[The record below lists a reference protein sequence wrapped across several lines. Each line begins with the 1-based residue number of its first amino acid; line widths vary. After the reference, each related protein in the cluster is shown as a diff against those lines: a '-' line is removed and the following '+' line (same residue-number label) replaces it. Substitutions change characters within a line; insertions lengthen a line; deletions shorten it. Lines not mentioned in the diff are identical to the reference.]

1 MELMFCR
8 SVLTMLAF
16 VRISAVLDLSS
27 WSASKVWRD
36 LAPR

>member
-16 VRISAVLDLSS
+16 VRISALLDLSS
-27 WSASKVWRD
+27 
-36 LAPR
+36 